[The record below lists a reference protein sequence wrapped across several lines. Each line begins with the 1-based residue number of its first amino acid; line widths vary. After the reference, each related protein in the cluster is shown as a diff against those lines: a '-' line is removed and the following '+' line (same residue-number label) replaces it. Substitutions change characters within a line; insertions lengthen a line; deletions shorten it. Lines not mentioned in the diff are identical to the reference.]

1 MDKFYGDDVRWFIG
15 IIVDV
20 NDPLKLDRVKVRVYG
35 IHTSNTVDI
44 PNDKLPW
51 ARVLIPVTEGGSSGL
66 GANSQIKVRAFVF
79 GLFLDGKDSQ
89 LPLVLGSIPKEE
101 TMVNEKGKKIPV
113 ASLNFHLNVPVEKSL
128 FNYITDEDT

>member
-1 MDKFYGDDVRWFIG
+1 MVLPYSTGLNEYYGDNLRWFLG
-15 IIVDV
+15 TVVDV
-20 NDPLKLDRVKVRVYG
+20 NDPDKLDRVKVRVYG

-66 GANSQIKVRAFVF
+66 GANSQIKVKAFVF

-89 LPLVLGSIPKEE
+89 LPLVLGSMPKEE
-101 TMVNEKGKKIPV
+101 TSVNDKSESSAINRDINTENVKKQ
-113 ASLNFHLNVPVEKSL
+113 
-128 FNYITDEDT
+128 